1 MENNEITEP
10 EVPEV
15 GEIDPT
21 ISFVDNIILGN
32 NVKAKT
38 DFNTILSQKTAQ
50 RIDDFKTD
58 IAKNVFNDIVPE
70 VPETPEIPQE
80 PAVQE
85 ESFDVLSALQ
95 NATPQRNAQVELYS
109 GALIDIDETTA
120 NVLIKYISTLDQDEK
135 SYFIEDMQQN
145 ERGLFKAIEIA
156 NHEIAQIAGER

>member
-50 RIDDFKTD
+50 RIDDYKSE
-58 IAKNVFNDIVPE
+58 IAKDIFNNIVPQEPE
-70 VPETPEIPQE
+70 VSQE

-85 ESFDVLSALQ
+85 ESYNVLSALQ

-120 NVLIKYISTLDQDEK
+120 NVLIRYISTLDQEEK
-135 SYFIEDMQQN
+135 GYFIEDMQQN

>member
-10 EVPEV
+10 EVPEA

-50 RIDDFKTD
+50 RIDDYKSE
-58 IAKNVFNDIVPE
+58 IAKDIFNNIVPQEPE
-70 VPETPEIPQE
+70 VSQE

-85 ESFDVLSALQ
+85 ESYNVLSALQ

-120 NVLIKYISTLDQDEK
+120 NVLIRYISTLDQEEK
-135 SYFIEDMQQN
+135 GYFIEDMQQN
-145 ERGLFKAIEIA
+145 ERGLFKAIEIV

>member
-10 EVPEV
+10 EVPEA

-50 RIDDFKTD
+50 RIDDYKSE
-58 IAKNVFNDIVPE
+58 IAKDIFNNIVPQEPE
-70 VPETPEIPQE
+70 VSQE

-85 ESFDVLSALQ
+85 ESYNVLSALQ

-120 NVLIKYISTLDQDEK
+120 NVLIRYISTLDQEEK
-135 SYFIEDMQQN
+135 GYFIEDMQQN